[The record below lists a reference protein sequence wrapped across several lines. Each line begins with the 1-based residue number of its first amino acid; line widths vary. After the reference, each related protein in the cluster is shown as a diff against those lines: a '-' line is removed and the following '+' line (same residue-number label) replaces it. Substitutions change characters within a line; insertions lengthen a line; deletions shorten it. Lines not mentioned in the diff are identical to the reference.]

1 MIWAMV
7 AVRKHVSYL
16 RGILVA
22 IWSSDREDCADFLD
36 VTGLETND
44 TLTHR
49 MNSKLV

>member
-1 MIWAMV
+1 MIWAIV
-7 AVRKHVSYL
+7 AASEHVSYL

-22 IWSSDREDCADFLD
+22 IWSSDRADCEDFLD